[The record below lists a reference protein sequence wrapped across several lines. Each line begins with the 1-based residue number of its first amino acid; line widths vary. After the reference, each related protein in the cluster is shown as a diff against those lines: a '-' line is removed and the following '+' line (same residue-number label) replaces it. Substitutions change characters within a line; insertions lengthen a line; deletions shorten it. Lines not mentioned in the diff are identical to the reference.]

1 MIKENVEMKKF
12 VCLITALF
20 LLISVIPGS
29 AAGAEMVNPTVVY
42 TQDFE
47 SVDTPQS
54 AGFAHSSTAAQYRGT
69 IVSPSTD
76 CLFVQDFNYNI
87 TSPADAGFTV
97 TDAKPVATHSYNG
110 KLVVNKT
117 ETGQGTTDNLNL
129 KSYIDGI
136 DSYTVKFDLSANFS
150 GSSMVIYH
158 GAGFEFVR
166 QSTSTTVY
174 DIKYYKDATDKFVT
188 TGKTVDL
195 GSTKVF
201 YINVTTVN
209 GVKYAELKI
218 GNETIINNV
227 AARDGYSFLNL
238 SFNTNGGL
246 KGTITVDNIKVTQNN
261 VSGTDKSMKIYK
273 YEPGSFSYLFN
284 TSSYTKGKNY
294 EIEFNLIPK
303 LTAGSIAFFDGS
315 MYQLEMSGS
324 NYQIKYRTNDKT
336 MNETTVKDIA
346 MGTPI
351 KIKLFV
357 NREKATTD
365 FYANDVLICS
375 DVPQRTDGGSLA
387 SWYNLD
393 NLGITLNN
401 GMRGSVYIDD
411 VKITCDDVNTITL
424 SEDSTASTIKAS
436 AYVTDG
442 VLVIASYSADGKVLV
457 NVDYKA
463 VTNSNAEVEIAK
475 DDNLTYKA
483 FIFDN
488 FSNLKPLCDVTAYG
502 VGDL

>member
-1 MIKENVEMKKF
+1 MKKI

-47 SVDTPQS
+47 SVDTPQG
-54 AGFAHSSTAAQYRGT
+54 AGFAHSSTAAQCRGT

-97 TDAKPVATHSYNG
+97 TDGIGAATHSYNG
-110 KLVVNKT
+110 KLVIDKKG
-117 ETGQGTTDNLNL
+117 TGAGTGTGDKLNL
-129 KSYIDGI
+129 KSYINGV

-150 GSSMVIYH
+150 GSTMVIYH
-158 GAGFEFVR
+158 GAGFEFAR
-166 QSTSTTVY
+166 ESGTNNYNINYYDQNSKAWKSTN
-174 DIKYYKDATDKFVT
+174 KK
-188 TGKTVDL
+188 VDL
-195 GSTKVF
+195 SSTKVF
-201 YINVTTVN
+201 YIDVTTVSD
-209 GVKYAELKI
+209 VKYAELKI

-227 AARDGYSFLNL
+227 AGRYSFNDI
-238 SFNTNGGL
+238 SFNTNNALRG
-246 KGTITVDNIKVTQNN
+246 KITVDNIKVTQNN

-273 YEPGSFSYLFN
+273 YEPGSFSYLFD

-324 NYQIKYRTNDKT
+324 NYQIKYRNAADST
-336 MNETTVKDIA
+336 MNETTVKNIA
-346 MGTPI
+346 MGKPI

-375 DVPQRTDGGSLA
+375 DVPKRTDGSPA

-393 NLGITLNN
+393 NFGITLNN
-401 GMRGSVYIDD
+401 GMRGAVYIDD
-411 VKITCDDVNTITL
+411 IKITRDTANEIVA
-424 SEDSTASTIKAS
+424 SETETTCKAS

-442 VLVIASYSADGKVLV
+442 VLVIASYSADGKVLE

-463 VTNSNAEVEIAK
+463 VTNSTAEVEIAK
-475 DDNLTYKA
+475 DDSLTYKA

-502 VGDL
+502 DKDL

>member
-1 MIKENVEMKKF
+1 MQRI
-12 VCLITALF
+12 
-20 LLISVIPGS
+20 
-29 AAGAEMVNPTVVY
+29 
-42 TQDFE
+42 
-47 SVDTPQS
+47 
-54 AGFAHSSTAAQYRGT
+54 
-69 IVSPSTD
+69 
-76 CLFVQDFNYNI
+76 
-87 TSPADAGFTV
+87 
-97 TDAKPVATHSYNG
+97 
-110 KLVVNKT
+110 
-117 ETGQGTTDNLNL
+117 NL
-129 KSYIDGI
+129 
-136 DSYTVKFDLSANFS
+136 
-150 GSSMVIYH
+150 
-158 GAGFEFVR
+158 
-166 QSTSTTVY
+166 
-174 DIKYYKDATDKFVT
+174 T

-227 AARDGYSFLNL
+227 AGRYSFNDI
-238 SFNTNGGL
+238 SFNTNNGL
-246 KGTITVDNIKVTQNN
+246 SGTITVDNIKVTQNN

-273 YEPGSFSYLFN
+273 YEPGSFSYLFD

-324 NYQIKYRTNDKT
+324 NYQIKYRTNDKN

-375 DVPQRTDGGSLA
+375 DVPKRTDGSPA

-393 NLGITLNN
+393 NFGITLNN
-401 GMRGSVYIDD
+401 GMRGAVYIDD
-411 VKITCDDVNTITL
+411 IKITRDTANEIVA
-424 SEDSTASTIKAS
+424 SETETTCKAS

-463 VTNSNAEVEIAK
+463 VTNSTAEVEIAK

-502 VGDL
+502 DKDL

>member
-1 MIKENVEMKKF
+1 MKKI

-42 TQDFE
+42 MQDFE
-47 SVDTPQS
+47 SVDTPQG

-76 CLFVQDFNYNI
+76 CSFVQDFNYNI
-87 TSPADAGFTV
+87 TSAADAGFTV

-166 QSTSTTVY
+166 KSTSTTVY

-273 YEPGSFSYLFN
+273 YEPGSFSYLFD

-324 NYQIKYRTNDKT
+324 NYQIKYRNAADST
-336 MNETTVKDIA
+336 MNETTVKNIA

-375 DVPQRTDGGSLA
+375 DVPKRTDGSPAL
-387 SWYNLD
+387 WYNLV
-393 NLGITLNN
+393 NFGITLNN

-411 VKITCDDVNTITL
+411 IKITRDTANEIVA
-424 SEDSTASTIKAS
+424 SETETTCKAS

-442 VLVIASYSADGKVLV
+442 VLVIASYSADGKVLE

-463 VTNSNAEVEIAK
+463 VTNSTAEVEIAK
-475 DDNLTYKA
+475 DDSLTYKA

>member
-1 MIKENVEMKKF
+1 MKKF
-12 VCLITALF
+12 ICLITALF
-20 LLISVIPGS
+20 LLISAVPGS
-29 AAGAEMVNPTVVY
+29 AAGADMVNPEVVY

-69 IVSPSTD
+69 IVSPTTD
-76 CLFVQDFNYNI
+76 CLYVQDFNYNI
-87 TSPADAGFTV
+87 TSAADAGFTV

-110 KLVVNKT
+110 KLVIDKT

-136 DSYTVKFDLSANFS
+136 DSYTVKFDLSADFS
-150 GSSMVIYH
+150 GSSMVVYH

-174 DIKYYKDATDKFVT
+174 DIKYYKDATEKFVT

-201 YINVTTVN
+201 YIVVTTVN
-209 GVKYAELKI
+209 GVKYAELKV
-218 GNETIINNV
+218 GDETVINNV
-227 AARDGYSFLNL
+227 AGRDGYNFLNL

-284 TSSYTKGKNY
+284 TSAYTKDKNY

-324 NYQIKYRTNDKT
+324 NYQIKYRNAADST
-336 MNETTVKDIA
+336 MNETTVKNIA

-365 FYANDVLICS
+365 FYADDVLISS
-375 DVPQRTDGGSLA
+375 DVPQRTDGSPT

-442 VLVIASYSADGKVLV
+442 VLVIASYSNDGKVLED
-457 NVDYKA
+457 VDYKA
-463 VTNSNAEVEIAK
+463 ITNNTAEVELTK
-475 DDNLTYKA
+475 DDDLTYKA

-488 FSNLKPLCDVTAYG
+488 FTNLKPLCDVTAYG
-502 VGDL
+502 DKDL

>member
-47 SVDTPQS
+47 SVDTPQG

-87 TSPADAGFTV
+87 TSASDAGFTV
-97 TDAKPVATHSYNG
+97 TDEKEAATHSYSG
-110 KLVVNKT
+110 KLVINKT
-117 ETGQGTTDNLNL
+117 GTGAGTGTGDKLNL
-129 KSYIDGI
+129 KSYINGV

-158 GAGFEFVR
+158 GAGFEFFR

-227 AARDGYSFLNL
+227 AGRYSFNDI
-238 SFNTNGGL
+238 SFNTNNGL
-246 KGTITVDNIKVTQNN
+246 SGTITVDNIKVTQNN

-273 YEPGSFSYLFN
+273 YEPGSFSYLFD

-303 LTAGSIAFFDGS
+303 LTEGSIAFFDGS

-324 NYQIKYRTNDKT
+324 NYQIKYRTNDKN

-357 NREKATTD
+357 DREKATTD
-365 FYANDVLICS
+365 FYADDVLVRS

-387 SWYNLD
+387 SWYNLV
-393 NLGITLNN
+393 NFGITLNN
-401 GMRGSVYIDD
+401 GMRGAVYIDD
-411 VKITCDDVNTITL
+411 IKITRDTANEIVA
-424 SEDSTASTIKAS
+424 SETETTCKAS

-442 VLVIASYSADGKVLV
+442 VLVIASYSADGKVLE

-463 VTNSNAEVEIAK
+463 VTNSTAEIEIAK
-475 DDNLTYKA
+475 HDNLTYKA

-502 VGDL
+502 DKDL